1 MLGAQPRIIAERLG
15 LEDEALVAFPG
26 RSEGLVGI
34 LERTAAAMH
43 QGTNAETRRI
53 HTVSSY
59 SGAGAAGTG
68 KAR

>member
-1 MLGAQPRIIAERLG
+1 
-15 LEDEALVAFPG
+15 
-26 RSEGLVGI
+26 LVGI